1 MIIVL
6 HKSIQ
11 TGELSDVLNQLE
23 EWGFEAYIAQ
33 FEHRTIISI
42 ANKVNPDFD
51 IRKISLLKGVVDV
64 YRVDEPYKLASRT
77 WKKNSTTFDIKGV
90 SVGGEELNIIA
101 GPCSIESEEHI
112 FEMASLI
119 AQEGVKFIRGGAFK
133 PRTSP
138 YSFQGLG
145 IEGLKMIRK
154 AADMYDLRVVT
165 EIIDASQI
173 EDICVYAD
181 VIQVGTRNMQNFYL
195 LKQLGKANK
204 PVLLKRGMSAQITEW
219 LMAAEY
225 ILSGGNEKV
234 ILCERGIRT
243 FDNSGRNT
251 LDISAIPI
259 VHELSHLPVFADPS
273 HGTGNR
279 NRVIPMSLAAVAAGA
294 DGLMLEVHSCP
305 EKALSDGPQALYPEQ
320 FSLLMTQLR
329 ALSQSLK
336 GKQVREHQK
345 NTFLV

>member
-1 MIIVL
+1 M
-6 HKSIQ
+6 HKNIQ
-11 TGELSDVLNQLE
+11 GSDLTDILRQLE
-23 EWGFEAYIAQ
+23 EWGLEAYIAQ
-33 FEHRTIISI
+33 FEHRSIISI
-42 ANKVNPDFD
+42 ANKVHSDFD
-51 IRKISLLKGVVDV
+51 IRKIALLKGVVDV

-77 WKKNSTTFDIKGV
+77 WKKNSTCFEVKGV
-90 SVGGEELNIIA
+90 TVGAEELNIIA

-112 FEMASLI
+112 FEMAALI
-119 AQEGVKFIRGGAFK
+119 SKEGVKFIRGGAFK

-154 AADMYDLRVVT
+154 AADTYDLRVVT
-165 EIIDASQI
+165 EIMDASQI
-173 EDICVYAD
+173 DDVCLYAD
-181 VIQVGTRNMQNFYL
+181 IVQVGTRNMQNFYL
-195 LKQLGKANK
+195 LKQLGKINK

-243 FDNSGRNT
+243 FDHTGRNT
-251 LDISAIPI
+251 LDVSAIPI
-259 VHELSHLPVFADPS
+259 VHELSHLPIFADPS

-279 NRVIPMSLAAVAAGA
+279 NRVIPMSLASVAAGA
-294 DGLMLEVHSCP
+294 DGLMIEVHSCP

-320 FSLLMTQLR
+320 FMALMTQLR
-329 ALSQSLK
+329 ALTSVLQNK
-336 GKQVREHQK
+336 HVREPQK
-345 NTFLV
+345 NTIWV

>member
-6 HKSIQ
+6 HKNIQ
-11 TGELSDVLNQLE
+11 TGELSEILSQLE
-23 EWGFEAYIAQ
+23 EWGLEAYIAQ
-33 FEHRTIISI
+33 FEHRSIISI
-42 ANKVNPDFD
+42 ANKVSPDFD
-51 IRKISLLKGVVDV
+51 IRKIALLKGVVDV
-64 YRVDEPYKLASRT
+64 YRVDEPYKLASRA
-77 WKKNSTTFDIKGV
+77 WKKNSTTFDVKGV
-90 SVGGEELNIIA
+90 WIGGEELNIIA
-101 GPCSIESEEHI
+101 GPCSIESEAHI
-112 FEMASLI
+112 FEMAEFI
-119 AQEGVKFIRGGAFK
+119 AKEGVKFVRGGAFK

-145 IEGLKMIRK
+145 VEGLKMIRK

-165 EIIDASQI
+165 EIMDASQI
-173 EDICVYAD
+173 EDICLYAD
-181 VIQVGTRNMQNFYL
+181 IIQVGTRNMQNFYL
-195 LKQLGKANK
+195 LKQLGKVNK
-204 PVLLKRGMSAQITEW
+204 PILLKRGMSAQITEW

-259 VHELSHLPVFADPS
+259 IHELSHLPIFADPS

-320 FSLLMTQLR
+320 FSQLMHQLN
-329 ALSQSLK
+329 ALTQSLK
-336 GKQVREHQK
+336 SKYVREGQK